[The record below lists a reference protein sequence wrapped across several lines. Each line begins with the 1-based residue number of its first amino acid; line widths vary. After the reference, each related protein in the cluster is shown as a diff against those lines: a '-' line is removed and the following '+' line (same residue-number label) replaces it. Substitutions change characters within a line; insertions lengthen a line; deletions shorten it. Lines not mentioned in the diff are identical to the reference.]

1 MKRKI
6 NLFDR
11 NVIPVWIVFLVL
23 TLFGSCS
30 DLNEFEDGS
39 FKIFYTG
46 VTDIGPSMSFNLEKP
61 TYIGDAPSE
70 FAITKVKLSD
80 QTVQVSSFLIDSET
94 GAISINNTESLEV
107 GVYYLT
113 VSCVSNGKSY
123 TFEDVVTINMMRPV
137 PDGITVEPEI
147 LEIPLDVLL
156 NGDDD
161 IPTAQVKTDGDHISI
176 RKYIISSIRKNN
188 QIYKNE
194 GLFKISSE
202 GEISIEPTI
211 DNIEPGRY
219 IIDLK
224 LTTAAVDEG
233 SKDGIFVDA
242 LVVNIT
248 SKPLSVNYMPSNS
261 RVEFGSGVKSSIP
274 TIVSSEEDL
283 NYTIKSVTPSAYQG
297 SFSIDS
303 KSGVITLAEKNNIP
317 IDTNCSVS
325 ITISNRFG
333 AADFDDVYSVDVV
346 AFINPI
352 EEFRYNQNNEFS
364 QAIAFNVSPEIID
377 GDEVTFEIVDLS
389 EALKDLKINEQTGEL
404 YAEKGNSLP
413 LGDHTIKVV
422 AKNIKSEVNTTVNI
436 KIKKNPYF
444 FTYFRWGNNLNLSPS
459 SDYASQYR
467 VFSNDELLSL
477 TIPVAESDIPEGVK
491 VDWKVKS
498 MSFAGGSVAI
508 DSEGTVTFTKGWTD
522 SKVFV
527 IVVEATAGKG
537 LPEETVVTVPLFIHC
552 SQELNGA
559 RVDYTPFVLEV
570 NPRTGGRSVAPD
582 ITGSVDLNKFI
593 LDYRRN
599 FQYYNVNGPVGHVNG
614 QPSNTE
620 SFMYSIWKAY
630 YSAIGSPSINTG
642 ARAPMSYLDNKNQ
655 TSILAGYVNNTNYSV
670 VINPD
675 KWKDDNGYANGVFIG
690 QMTFATDGVEGSVG
704 NGTQIFPLA
713 IWFDTKF

>member
-202 GEISIEPTI
+202 GEISIEPSF

-224 LTTAAVDEG
+224 LTTAAIDEE
-233 SKDGIFVDA
+233 SEIGIFADA

-261 RVEFGSGVKSSIP
+261 RVEFGSGVKSSTP
-274 TIVSSEEDL
+274 TIVASEEDL
-283 NYTIKSVTPSAYQG
+283 NYSINSVIPASFAND
-297 SFSIDS
+297 FSIDQT
-303 KSGVITLAEKNNIP
+303 SGVITLAENNSIP
-317 IDTNCSVS
+317 IGTNCLISL
-325 ITISNRFG
+325 TISNKFG
-333 AADFDDVYSVDVV
+333 TADFNDVYSIDVV

-352 EEFRYNQNNEFS
+352 EKFSYDDNNEFS
-364 QAIAFNVSPEIID
+364 QAIAFNIAPEAID
-377 GDEVTFEIVDLS
+377 GDEVTFELVGLS
-389 EALKDLKINEQTGEL
+389 ETLKDLKVNEHTGEV
-404 YAEKGNSLP
+404 YAEKGNSIPVGNHSVKIL
-413 LGDHTIKVV
+413 

-436 KIKKNPYF
+436 TIKKNPYY
-444 FTYFRWGNNLNLSPS
+444 FTYFRWGNNLGLSPS
-459 SDYASQYR
+459 SDYASQHR
-467 VFSNDELLSL
+467 VFSDDELLSL
-477 TIPVAESDIPEGVK
+477 SIPVTDSDIPE
-491 VDWKVKS
+491 DIEMNWRVKS
-498 MSFAGGSVAI
+498 SSFPGGSVDI
-508 DSEGTVTFTKGWTD
+508 DNEGTITFSKGWSD
-522 SKVFV
+522 SKAFV
-527 IVVEATAGKG
+527 IVVEATAGKD

-552 SQELNGA
+552 SQEVNGA
-559 RVDYTPFVLEV
+559 QVDYTPFVLKV
-570 NPRTGGRSVAPD
+570 NPRTGGRSVAPEVS
-582 ITGSVDLNKFI
+582 GSVDLNKFI

-599 FQYYNVNGPVGHVNG
+599 FQFFNVNGPEAHING
-614 QPSNTE
+614 QPSNNE
-620 SFMYSIWKAY
+620 SFMYNIWKAY
-630 YSAIGSPSINTG
+630 YTAIGSPSVNTG
-642 ARAPMSYLDNKNQ
+642 ARGPMSYIDNKDR
-655 TSILAGYVNNTNYSV
+655 TSVPAGYVNNTDYSV
-670 VINPD
+670 IINPD
-675 KWKDDNGYANGVFIG
+675 KWKDDNAYANGVFIG

-713 IWFDTKF
+713 VWFDTKF